1 VRRPAGITFVIIM
14 DADERALPATDQS
27 ALDRLE
33 RFGGPKLLREMIAL
47 FVADAPRRIVL
58 ASDAAARGDLGGLE
72 QALHSLKSSA
82 AQLGALRMQRI
93 CERGE
98 LLAQG
103 GSLDGAVVALDAL
116 QVEWVNVREW
126 LEQARHEESV

>member
-1 VRRPAGITFVIIM
+1 M

-33 RFGGPKLLREMIAL
+33 RFGGPKFLNEMVRL
-47 FVADAPRRIVL
+47 FLADAPRRI
-58 ASDAAARGDLGGLE
+58 AIAADAATRRDVEAME

-98 LLAQG
+98 RMAQG
-103 GSLDGAVVALDAL
+103 GSLDGAVAAFGELE
-116 QVEWVNVREW
+116 VEWVNVHDW
-126 LEQARHEESV
+126 LHKARHEESA